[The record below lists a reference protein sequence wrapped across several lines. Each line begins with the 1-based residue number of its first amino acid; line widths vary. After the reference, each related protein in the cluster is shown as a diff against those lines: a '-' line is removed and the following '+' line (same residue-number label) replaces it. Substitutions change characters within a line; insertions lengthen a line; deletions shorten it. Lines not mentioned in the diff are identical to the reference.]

1 MLSITLTLM
10 QIIVFNASYT
20 RMTQPSVFLTLLVLY
35 GDWVSAAYASWSFR
49 LSLCYELHWYSG
61 FDVAPHPTS
70 LYRKFHFTSK
80 FTSLGTWLSIELHN
94 ELCFTSYQSFTS
106 HRAPLLLKSQLHQ
119 QVHFT
124 SGFHALLVELHFTS
138 NFDSVRT

>member
-61 FDVAPHPTS
+61 FTS
-70 LYRKFHFTSK
+70 PLIQHHFTVNLIFTSK

-119 QVHFT
+119 QLHFT